1 MQPAGVDRRK
11 FLVAAIFLGSSIG
24 ALRTVR
30 VWAQGGV
37 SATLVR
43 MARHLYPHDGLD
55 DAVYAQ
61 VLDDALSAAAADPAL
76 VRFLESAEA
85 ALDTR
90 RRINFIDLDANEQIA
105 VLREVEDA
113 EFFAAIQTAVRLRL
127 YNHPAL
133 WRLIGYEGPSWQRG
147 GYIDR
152 GAGVIDW
159 LPEVG

>member
-11 FLVAAIFLGSSIG
+11 FLVAAIIVGSSAA
-24 ALRTVR
+24 ALRTAR

-43 MARHLYPHDGLD
+43 MARNLYPHDGLD

-61 VLDDALSAAAADPAL
+61 VLDDAVSAAAADPAL
-76 VRFLESAEA
+76 VRFLESAEV

-90 RRINFIDLDANEQIA
+90 RDINFIDLDADEQVA
-105 VLREVEDA
+105 VLRGVEDA
-113 EFFAAIQTAVRLRL
+113 PFFAAIQTAVRLRL

-159 LPEVG
+159 LPGVG